1 MLPLPATAGSNTAS
15 AGGPIV
21 TGHDG
26 LVLVVARNGKGVQE
40 SRVMP
45 GDSLAFL
52 VFLGSVNGRRLHTHT
67 QDQILRGR

>member
-1 MLPLPATAGSNTAS
+1 MPATAGSNTAS
-15 AGGPIV
+15 AGGSIV

-52 VFLGSVNGRRLHTHT
+52 VFLGSVNGRMLHTHARS
-67 QDQILRGR
+67 DLARSVN